1 MRWNSRLTFHFGAAL
16 LAVGGLIGGAAFS
29 QQPSGAQTSPAASPS
44 PSSPSR
50 ELPRRPEFFVMIDP
64 SHGGEDKGAALG
76 GKVLEKDLT
85 LALARELR
93 RELEERGI
101 PARLVRE
108 SDATLSL
115 ERRAEIANEEH
126 AAMYIALHAGPP
138 GSGVRVYMPL
148 LPSAPAPSG
157 LFLRWES
164 AQAPALGRSKA
175 VAMAVAADLRKTGM
189 TVSTLATP
197 LRPLNNLVAPAI
209 AVEWTPRAG
218 GSRAGESQKT
228 LNTLASAIAA
238 GLVRARGQ
246 MGAHL

>member
-1 MRWNSRLTFHFGAAL
+1 
-16 LAVGGLIGGAAFS
+16 
-29 QQPSGAQTSPAASPS
+29 
-44 PSSPSR
+44 
-50 ELPRRPEFFVMIDP
+50 MIDP
-64 SHGGEDKGAALG
+64 SHGGDDRGAALG

-93 RELEERGI
+93 RELEDRGI
-101 PARLVRE
+101 PARLLRE

-126 AAMYIALHAGPP
+126 ASMYIALHAGPP

-148 LPSAPAPSG
+148 LPSAPASSG
-157 LFLRWES
+157 PFFRWEN
-164 AQAPALGRSKA
+164 AQVAALDRSKA
-175 VAMAVAADLRKTGM
+175 VAMTVAADLRRAGM
-189 TVSTLATP
+189 SVSTLATP

-218 GSRAGESQKT
+218 GSRVGESQKT

-238 GLVRARGQ
+238 GLAKARVQ
-246 MGAHL
+246 MGAHS